1 MRVESAL
8 ADVGQSLKKH
18 QVKPVAVPSVTP
30 QLPRG
35 SVNTARADVMGR
47 SNNGEI
53 SGGLRRMMVALA
65 QRSPLNK
72 RQLGV
77 RSGLSSTS
85 GTFGT
90 YLGRARSNGWIGGE
104 GDSLSLTPA
113 GAEVLGSFEPLPEGM
128 DLLGYWLKQL
138 GAGGAARM
146 LQVLA
151 EKYPHPLTKEQ
162 LGELAQISHT
172 SGTFGTYLGKL
183 RTLELVEGRGE
194 LRASREFFE

>member
-1 MRVESAL
+1 
-8 ADVGQSLKKH
+8 
-18 QVKPVAVPSVTP
+18 
-30 QLPRG
+30 
-35 SVNTARADVMGR
+35 
-47 SNNGEI
+47 
-53 SGGLRRMMVALA
+53 MMVALA